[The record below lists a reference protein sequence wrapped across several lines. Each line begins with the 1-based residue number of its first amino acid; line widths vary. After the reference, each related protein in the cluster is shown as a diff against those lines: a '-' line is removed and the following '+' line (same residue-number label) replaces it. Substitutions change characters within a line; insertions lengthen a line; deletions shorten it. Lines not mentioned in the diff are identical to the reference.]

1 MGSFGLRAGHYNNDY
16 HTNIYDI
23 KQKYRGLIS
32 KETLKQFDAIVS
44 EVESGVTL
52 GGFDD
57 IFNPLDYLIRGAKIT
72 SKIHPFDFY
81 SYHLFLDKNQN
92 KFCFNIQGERFLVKT
107 YHQV

>member
-1 MGSFGLRAGHYNNDY
+1 M
-16 HTNIYDI
+16 DI

-57 IFNPLDYLIRGAKIT
+57 ISIRWI
-72 SKIHPFDFY
+72 I
-81 SYHLFLDKNQN
+81 
-92 KFCFNIQGERFLVKT
+92 
-107 YHQV
+107 